1 MENSSKEIVAVNNSV
16 LEEMEAGKGNQSTDS
31 ALEKNDK
38 IDKQFEE
45 DAVEWD
51 VGEEEDEL
59 MAKKLSEIEVT
70 ELTTSTDIDE
80 GKVAENVE
88 LNAVEDM
95 IDKGDDN
102 RANMMKG
109 LGSAYAMN
117 AFKRIVI
124 TEHPQLSFLSE
135 TRLKSFEMGRVKAK
149 LGFENVFAM
158 NLEEN
163 KVKTGA
169 LLEKL
174 AGMDDAPWVCGG
186 DFNLML
192 MACEKQGGSV
202 FNVAEPEILRQ
213 AASVCNFEDL
223 GYVGYDFTL
232 NNNRGGEANLQERL
246 TASNLQ
252 L

>member
-1 MENSSKEIVAVNNSV
+1 
-16 LEEMEAGKGNQSTDS
+16 
-31 ALEKNDK
+31 
-38 IDKQFEE
+38 
-45 DAVEWD
+45 
-51 VGEEEDEL
+51 

-135 TRLKSFEMGRVKAK
+135 TRLKSFEMGEGRKRRGGLAILWRPVFDLTIQSFSSNHIDTRVISDDSDEWRFT
-149 LGFENVFAM
+149 GIYGYPV
-158 NLEEN
+158 EEN

-202 FNVAEPEILRQ
+202 INVAEPEILRQ